1 MASRP
6 IIPIILCGGSG
17 TRLWPLS
24 RKSFPKQYLK
34 LSNSNNNTLLQN
46 TYKRI
51 SKIEGIKN
59 PILICNEEHR
69 FIAAEQMREMN
80 IKPNK
85 ILLEP
90 FGKNTAPAIALAAL
104 LSIQIE
110 KDPILLVLSSDHEI
124 KNNDKFVEVIK
135 EGIKYANNDKIVTF
149 GVVPHSPETGYGYI
163 KADKEFNFSKI
174 EGQNIDQFT
183 EKPDRN
189 KALEFIKDKR
199 YTWNS
204 GMFLFKAKKV
214 LNEFNSFSLDII
226 NSCKK
231 SIKNSTIDMDF
242 QRLSRADF
250 DQCKNV
256 SFDVAIMENTASGI
270 VIPLDAG
277 WNDIG
282 SWESIWEDGKKDSN
296 NNLIQGNSIFIED
309 TKDSYIRSEDK
320 VIVGIGLENLVV
332 VDTNDALLISDKNQ
346 TQKVKE
352 MVNILKKKGI
362 STGDKHQKIYR
373 PWGHYLSVVEKSRW
387 QVKLIYVKS
396 RESLSLQM
404 HHHRSEHWIIVDGTA
419 QVEINGEI
427 NILTENESTYIP
439 LGSKHRLSNPGK
451 IPLILIEV
459 QSGSY
464 VGEDDIVRFED
475 KYGRY
480 N

>member
-1 MASRP
+1 MSFNP

-34 LSNSNNNTLLQN
+34 LSNSNNDTLLQN
-46 TYKRI
+46 TFKRI
-51 SKIEGIKN
+51 SKVEGINN

-69 FIAAEQMREMN
+69 FIAAEQMREIN

-90 FGKNTAPAIALAAL
+90 FGKNTAPAIALSAL
-104 LSIQIE
+104 LAIQIE
-110 KDPILLVLSSDHEI
+110 EDPVLLVLSSDHEI
-124 KNNDKFVEVIK
+124 KKNDKFIKVIK
-135 EGIKYANNDKIVTF
+135 KGIEYANNDKIVTF
-149 GVVPHSPETGYGYI
+149 GVIPHSPETGYGYI
-163 KADKEFNFSKI
+163 KAEKEFNFSQI
-174 EGQNIDQFT
+174 EGENISEFT

-189 KALEFIKDKR
+189 KALEFIKDRR

-204 GMFLFKAKKV
+204 GMFMFKAKKI
-214 LNEFNSFSLDII
+214 LDEFKNFAPDIL

-231 SIKNSTIDMDF
+231 SIQNSTSDLDF
-242 QRLSRADF
+242 QRLNKIDF
-250 DQCKNV
+250 DQCQSI
-256 SFDVAIMENTASGI
+256 SFDVAIMENTSSGI

-282 SWESIWEDGKKDSN
+282 SWESIWEDGKKDKN
-296 NNLIQGNSIFIED
+296 NNLIEGNNIFIESS
-309 TKDSYIRSEDK
+309 KDSYIRSEDK
-320 VIVGIGLENLVV
+320 VIVGIGLENLVI

-346 TQKVKE
+346 TQKVKD
-352 MVNILKKKGI
+352 MVNILKGKGI
-362 STGDKHQKIYR
+362 SSVDNHQKIYR
-373 PWGHYLSVVEKSRW
+373 PWGHYVSIVEKSRW
-387 QVKLIYVKS
+387 QVKLICVKPGE
-396 RESLSLQM
+396 RLSLQM

-419 QVEINGEI
+419 EVEINGVT

-439 LGSKHRLSNPGK
+439 LGSKHRLTNPGK
-451 IPLILIEV
+451 IPLIIIEV

-464 VGEDDIVRFED
+464 VGEDDIVRFKD
-475 KYGRY
+475 VYGRS

>member
-51 SKIEGIKN
+51 SKVEGIKN

-69 FIAAEQMREMN
+69 FIAAEQMREIN

-124 KNNDKFVEVIK
+124 KNNEKFVEVIK

-163 KADKEFNFSKI
+163 KADKEFDFSKI
-174 EGQNIDQFT
+174 VGQNIEEFT
-183 EKPDRN
+183 EKPDSN
-189 KALEFIKDKR
+189 KALEFIKDRR

-214 LNEFNSFSLDII
+214 LDEFNSFSPDIL

-231 SIKNSTIDMDF
+231 SIKNSTKDLDF
-242 QRLSRADF
+242 QRLNRVDF
-250 DQCKNV
+250 DQCQNI
-256 SFDVAIMENTASGI
+256 SFDVAIMENTTSGI

-282 SWESIWEDGKKDSN
+282 SWESIWEDGKKDKN
-296 NNLIQGNSIFIED
+296 NNLIEGNNIFIESS
-309 TKDSYIRSEDK
+309 KDIYIRSEDK
-320 VIVGIGLENLVV
+320 VIVGIGLENLVI

-346 TQKVKE
+346 TQKVKD
-352 MVNILKKKGI
+352 MVSIIKKKGI
-362 STGDKHQKIYR
+362 SSGDKHQKIYR
-373 PWGHYLSVVEKSRW
+373 PWGHYVSVVEKLRW
-387 QVKLIYVKS
+387 QVKLICVKPGE
-396 RESLSLQM
+396 RLSLQM

-419 QVEINGEI
+419 EVEINGCV

-439 LGSKHRLSNPGK
+439 LGSKHRLTNPGK

-464 VGEDDIVRFED
+464 VGEDDIVRLED
-475 KYGRY
+475 IYGRS